1 MLPVDFAQAHP
12 DAAAALV
19 GRRLWWPSN
28 YEDVPGA
35 SPLERAYTQFG
46 PTDAENEVLHL
57 NRFHDTPFCP
67 VEVRCCR
74 ELLAEITP
82 GLVMDLHEHD
92 GDDYWMSAR
101 HQRTEEDEGWE
112 LKIASAV
119 AEAVS
124 ATGTALHNDGDETV
138 AKYNWADGTLETIG
152 PGVFWLNAGVRG
164 EGLNLADFGAAMYC
178 PAFTVET
185 GMMSPLADRV
195 AMQKLTVQTAVKVFE
210 QRYP

>member
-28 YEDVPGA
+28 YDDVPGA

-46 PTDAENEVLHL
+46 PTDADNEVLHL

-82 GLVMDLHEHD
+82 GLVMVSRTIVLAISGLHSSPRVSAFIVCD
-92 GDDYWMSAR
+92 RTCTSTTATTTGCRRATNAPRRTRAGSSRSRAPWRRRCRRRARRCTMTATRRLPSTTGPTAPLRPSAR
-101 HQRTEEDEGWE
+101 G
-112 LKIASAV
+112 S
-119 AEAVS
+119 S
-124 ATGTALHNDGDETV
+124 G
-138 AKYNWADGTLETIG
+138 
-152 PGVFWLNAGVRG
+152 
-164 EGLNLADFGAAMYC
+164 
-178 PAFTVET
+178 
-185 GMMSPLADRV
+185 
-195 AMQKLTVQTAVKVFE
+195 
-210 QRYP
+210 